1 MKKRRG
7 YRFVKRLFDIILSF
21 IGLCVLTPV
30 FIVVAI
36 IQIIMSGFPVFYL
49 HKRVGKNK
57 KIFNMLKFRS
67 MKVDH
72 RPIEEQLNAEQ
83 LEEYRRSYKV
93 TNDPRLTKFG
103 KFLRKT
109 SIDELPQLVNIFI
122 GQMSFV
128 GPRPVIDEELK
139 MFKDKADIVTSVK
152 PGLTGYWAVNGRSEV
167 TDYDDRVKLEAY
179 YVEHASVGLDLKIIF
194 KTFAVVFT
202 GKGAQ

>member
-21 IGLCVLTPV
+21 IGLCVLTPL